1 MRLEYSEK
9 VDIWSFGC
17 ILAELYTGEPLFPGN
32 NEQEQLELIM
42 EICGIPP
49 SNVIDKSRKKD
60 HYFDTDYSPF
70 LIEDDKFGILRI
82 PESKKLSEAVPC
94 SDELFLEFI

>member
-1 MRLEYSEK
+1 LRLLPPPIAYTEK
-9 VDIWSFGC
+9 VDLWSLGC

-42 EICGIPP
+42 ELCGIPP
-49 SNVIDKSRKKD
+49 PSLIDRCRKKE

-70 LIEDDKFGILRI
+70 LIED
-82 PESKKLSEAVPC
+82 EE
-94 SDELFLEFI
+94 